1 MNLAQLF
8 TARPAPVKGGR
19 IIKGYAMSGSKE
31 SVTVAL
37 ATDKVVEARKGGQA
51 KAAAARLSRRDEK
64 YLPHL
69 KDWTTTATIAALVG
83 TSPAS
88 AVIVL
93 KRMVLERLV
102 DMRRKTGPKGGAAVR
117 YEWKAKDQ
125 RGLQLAM
132 QRETHCERGLTA
144 PTNQQQE
151 KN

>member
-37 ATDKVVEARKGGQA
+37 ATDKVVEARKVGQA
-51 KAAAARLSRRDEK
+51 KAAAARLSKRDEK

-69 KDWTTTATIAALVG
+69 KHWTATDGIAALVG

-93 KRMVLERLV
+93 KRMVLEGLV
-102 DMRRKTGPKGGAAVR
+102 DMRRKEGVKGGAAVK
-117 YEWKAKDQ
+117 YEWIAV
-125 RGLQLAM
+125 
-132 QRETHCERGLTA
+132 
-144 PTNQQQE
+144 
-151 KN
+151 